1 VAGADPVN
9 AKGATHVRAICGSQT
24 IDVVVNGQGEFT
36 PAHDIASTSVFIPTA
51 FNLTFTFTPT
61 GGSPEAETDTA
72 AKAGPG
78 KGTVTC
84 TMPLQTLFA
93 DPKARPRSRE
103 PSRASGLRSK
113 TNHLKE
119 PVRGRSHAA
128 SFRFR
133 LPAGMTRGSSGS
145 ANSARAARPLQG
157 GPSRTRWKKDG

>member
-78 KGTVTC
+78 KGTVIC

-93 DPKARPRSRE
+93 GPEGTATIQGTVTGFWTPKQNESSQGAGERSLACGLFPVPSPCWHDP
-103 PSRASGLRSK
+103 
-113 TNHLKE
+113 
-119 PVRGRSHAA
+119 
-128 SFRFR
+128 
-133 LPAGMTRGSSGS
+133 GSSGS
-145 ANSARAARPLQG
+145 ANSAGAARPLQG
-157 GPSRTRWKKDG
+157 GPSRTRWKKDE

>member
-128 SFRFR
+128 S
-133 LPAGMTRGSSGS
+133 PVPSPCWHDPGSSGS

-157 GPSRTRWKKDG
+157 GPSRTRWKKDE